1 MADKNNGNGGLFVVG
16 VLVGSAI
23 GVAAGLL
30 VAPRS
35 GKETR
40 RILRKSAQAL
50 PELAEDLTTTMQLQ
64 ADRLSESARRNWDD
78 TLMRLKEAVTAGI
91 EASQSLATD
100 NPSPDSQESPQG
112 DNQHSNHY

>member
-1 MADKNNGNGGLFVVG
+1 MADKNNGNGGLFIVG

-23 GVAAGLL
+23 GAVAGLL

-40 RILRKSAQAL
+40 RILQKSARAL
-50 PELAEDLTTTMQLQ
+50 PELAEDLSTTVQLQ

-78 TLMRLKEAVTAGI
+78 TLIRLKEAVAAGI
-91 EASQSLATD
+91 EASQSLATEK
-100 NPSPDSQESPQG
+100 PFTDSEESPES
-112 DNQHSNHY
+112 DNQHSRNY

>member
-23 GVAAGLL
+23 GAVAGLL

-100 NPSPDSQESPQG
+100 NPFPDSEESPQG
-112 DNQHSNHY
+112 DNHPSNEH

>member
-23 GVAAGLL
+23 GAVAGLL

-35 GKETR
+35 GKENR
-40 RILRKSAQAL
+40 RILQKSARAL

-78 TLMRLKEAVTAGI
+78 TLIRLKEAVTAGI

-100 NPSPDSQESPQG
+100 NPLPDSEDSPKG
-112 DNQHSNHY
+112 DNHHSNDH